1 MIGCTNLELDR
12 RVIIEVIEPDEGVM
26 YLAMHTFQTDMTVVE
41 GRGRVDDHYIIRH
54 GCQIVLLLQYIIGT
68 RVNRRTGIGVEER
81 VDDEGRSAAMVNTHR
96 CRSLV
101 MIYAVTRTV
110 IHEDTVRER
119 EFRQDRLHA
128 VNQRRIGVQRFIKIR
143 RINIIMPFV
152 TPLPAII
159 DSGATLLGHQTSLVV
174 ITAYIGR
181 RILRRIGVDKRHAV
195 KHDRDHD
202 AVTRGIF
209 ALPVSLNHLP
219 RHILDDEELVALR
232 RCTDVRHFDDGR
244 MSLRVTRR
252 ILDVIAVSAEEGKA
266 VHAVVMVC
274 FSAIRQQRLQRIG
287 GDDKRAAVIDHIT
300 RREGTTLV
308 VAQEAD
314 ILIMAVMGRH
324 KDIDC
329 GLEIRSR
336 GLPCQTV
343 MPDRI
348 LHLGSYPHRIDLL
361 ALDIQLDVLVLVYT
375 YINIYIGLAGLR
387 MLGDTIHIS
396 GYLLIVGRTGVRH
409 VVLVLDRQR
418 GVDIRHICTISF
430 GVPVIDRTWRI
441 LHVIKRSD
449 RQTMDRIDIMVVCS
463 YRILNKLPC
472 IV

>member
-1 MIGCTNLELDR
+1 MLFSRSSSLLEASPDGIIGHTAVDTGTLAVSRLIPLIGCTHLELNR
-12 RVIIEVIEPDEGVM
+12 RVIIEVIEPDKGVM
-26 YLAMHTFQTDMTVVE
+26 YLAVCAFQTDVTVVE

-81 VDDEGRSAAMVNTHR
+81 VDDEGRSATVVNTHR

-128 VNQRRIGVQRFIKIR
+128 VNQRRIGVQRFGEIR
-143 RINIIMPFV
+143 RIDVVHTLIA
-152 TPLPAII
+152 TLPAII
-159 DSGATLLGHQTSLVV
+159 DSGSTLLGHQTSLVV

-181 RILRRIGVDKRHAV
+181 RILRRIGVDKRHTV

-202 AVTRGIF
+202 AVARGIF
-209 ALPVSLNHLP
+209 ALPVSLYHLP

-232 RCTDVRHFDDGR
+232 RRTDIRHLDDGR

-252 ILDVIAVSAEEGKA
+252 ILDVIAISAEEGQA
-266 VHAVVMVC
+266 VHAVVMVR

-287 GDDKRAAVIDHIT
+287 GNDKRASVIDHIT
-300 RREGTTLV
+300 WREGTTLV

-314 ILIMAVMGRH
+314 ILVVVIMGRH
-324 KDIDC
+324 KDIDRR
-329 GLEIRSR
+329 LEIRSR

-343 MPDRI
+343 MADRI

-361 ALDIQLDVLVLVYT
+361 TLDIQLDVLVLVDT
-375 YINIYIGLAGLR
+375 YVNIDIGLTGFR
-387 MLGDTIHIS
+387 VFGDTIHVA
-396 GYLLIVGRTGVRH
+396 GYLIIADCTGVRH
-409 VVLVLDRQR
+409 VVLILDRQR
-418 GVDIRHICTISF
+418 GADI
-430 GVPVIDRTWRI
+430 
-441 LHVIKRSD
+441 
-449 RQTMDRIDIMVVCS
+449 
-463 YRILNKLPC
+463 
-472 IV
+472 